1 MAKKKDDIENKEEKI
16 ELNSE
21 EIITEEKIEEK
32 KEIKEEKKEPREILA
47 NEFIEVRSVTEGS
60 LSYLDPRTK
69 MKYVWNQYGAIQS
82 MTFESLLSLNA
93 SSPAFLTTPLVVVDD
108 KDVAEKL
115 HITYIYNDFD
125 FEVADNLDK
134 FFKFPIEEMRKRIRK
149 LPDCIKE
156 NIKVKARS
164 LYKNGTLSDLNRIKM
179 LEQELKIDLSV
190 LADD

>member
-21 EIITEEKIEEK
+21 EIITEEKI
-32 KEIKEEKKEPREILA
+32 EEKKEPREILA